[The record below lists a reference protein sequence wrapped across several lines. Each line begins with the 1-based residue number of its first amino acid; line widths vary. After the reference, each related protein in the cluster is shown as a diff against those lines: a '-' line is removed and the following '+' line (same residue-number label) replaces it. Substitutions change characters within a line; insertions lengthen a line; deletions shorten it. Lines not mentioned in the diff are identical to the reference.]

1 MDLVHAEE
9 RYKSIIGE
17 LILEQDFGDFL
28 FSNRSKS
35 GFCAWY
41 SKHRELFNESF
52 YITHGLTKAVIVV
65 KETGFVVK
73 VPFSNLREDYCKE
86 ELSIYRLAND
96 CGVSDFFA
104 WCEKFFSIEK
114 DNETV
119 DFYIM
124 EYVEASEKRTSNFI
138 KENYPF
144 ISDCYTTEED
154 NVEEDAILELFC
166 QLLGEEKFDML
177 NNFLEEEGIS
187 DLHGGNVGWKE
198 NGELVLCDY
207 SGYMG

>member
-1 MDLVHAEE
+1 MDLVQAKE
-9 RYKSIIGE
+9 RYKSIIKM

-28 FSNRSKS
+28 FDDRNYS
-35 GFCAWY
+35 GFMSWH
-41 SKHRELFNESF
+41 SKHEKLFNESF
-52 YITHGLTKAVIVV
+52 YIAHGLTKAVIVI

-73 VPFSNLREDYCKE
+73 IPFSNLREDYCKE
-86 ELSIYRLAND
+86 ELSIYCLACD
-96 CGVSDFFA
+96 CGVSDVFA
-104 WCEKFFSIEK
+104 RCEEFFSITK
-114 DNETV
+114 DNKTV

-154 NVEEDAILELFC
+154 NVEEDAVLELLR
-166 QLLGEEKFDML
+166 QLLGKEKYDRV
-177 NNFLEEEGIS
+177 NNFLEEEEIN
-187 DLHGGNVGWKE
+187 DLHGGNVGWNKD
-198 NGELVLCDY
+198 GELVLCDY

>member
-17 LILEQDFGDFL
+17 LILKQDFGDFL
-28 FSNRSKS
+28 FNNRSKS
-35 GFCAWY
+35 GFSAWY
-41 SKHRELFNESF
+41 SKHIELFNESF
-52 YITHGLTKAVIVV
+52 YITHGQTKLVIVL

-86 ELSIYRLAND
+86 ELSIYCLACD
-96 CGVSDFFA
+96 CGVADVFA
-104 WCEKFFSIEK
+104 WCEEFFSITK
-114 DNETV
+114 DNEV
-119 DFYIM
+119 INFYIM
-124 EYVEASEKRTSNFI
+124 EYVEASEERTSNFI

-144 ISDCYTTEED
+144 ISDSYTADEND
-154 NVEEDAILELFC
+154 IEEDAILELLY
-166 QLLGEEKFDML
+166 QLLGKEKFDKI
-177 NNFLEEEGIS
+177 NDFFEEVGIN
-187 DLHGGNVGWKE
+187 DLHGGNVGWNK

>member
-28 FSNRSKS
+28 FNNRDYN
-35 GFCAWY
+35 GFTSWY
-41 SKHRELFNESF
+41 SKHEELFNKSF
-52 YITHGLTKAVIVV
+52 YITHGLTKAVIIV

-73 VPFSNLREDYCKE
+73 IPFSNLKEDYCKE
-86 ELSIYRLAND
+86 ELSVYCLACD
-96 CGVSDFFA
+96 CGVSDAFA
-104 WCEKFFSIEK
+104 WCEEFFSITK
-114 DNETV
+114 DNKTA

-124 EYVEASEKRTSNFI
+124 EYVEANEKRTSNFI

-144 ISDCYTTEED
+144 ISDSYTADEND
-154 NVEEDAILELFC
+154 IEEDAILELLY
-166 QLLGEEKFDML
+166 QLLGKEKFDKI
-177 NNFLEEEGIS
+177 NDFFEEAGIN
-187 DLHGGNVGWKE
+187 DLHGGNVGWNNK
-198 NGELVLCDY
+198 GELVLCDY